1 MIKTN
6 IENYKLIEKT
16 YLEDQQA
23 DALVFE
29 HIKTKAKIFV
39 LANNDNNK
47 VFSIGF
53 RTPPKDSTGVC
64 HILEHSV
71 LNGSK
76 KYRTKE
82 PFMDLLRGSLQTF
95 LNAMTYPD
103 KTIYP
108 IASRNTKDFENLMD
122 VYLDAVFNPIVKTKK
137 EVFMQEGWRY
147 HLLDKKDEITYK
159 GVVYNEMKG
168 AMSSAKD
175 QVAEQINQ
183 HLLPDTIYALNSGG
197 DPYSI
202 PDLSYEAFKEY
213 HDDYYHPSN
222 SYIFLYGNLDYS
234 KYLTYIDEEYLSN
247 YQYNF
252 VNSSIVEQET
262 FDSPRKQTV
271 FYNVVEEKEKS
282 NYISY
287 SCLMGKTK
295 NTFDRIMSILVC
307 DILINSESS
316 PLKDALINEGLAE
329 DIVDMS
335 SNNLDTSF
343 SLLGKNID
351 DQDIDAFIRAVDE
364 SLEKMVDEGI
374 EEDLIMSNL
383 NKIEFD
389 MREKGGFATKGIIY
403 LIKSF
408 DSWLYD
414 ESPIQAHLYEEEM
427 SYIKENISQGLI
439 EKYIEEKIINNP
451 HKSILVHKPKLNLN
465 KDKDLEVKKSL
476 QVYKDSLSEEEI
488 DNLIKETK
496 AMADFQNREDS
507 LEDKKTIPSLDLEDV
522 TKKFKEIPRKEIE
535 KDGYSYLIHDLATS
549 GIDYIDLSF
558 DISHIESDEIAYM
571 AFICQVLGM
580 VDTENYSYKEL
591 NNKVYMETGAITINP
606 ILYSINSSEDFLP
619 TIKVSTKVFSEKSNK
634 AIDLIEEIILKSK
647 FDDKKRIKE
656 LLNMINSRLEMA
668 LFDNAHA
675 LMINRAL
682 SHHRKFY
689 KYNELTNGIDYLL
702 FIRNL
707 IDKPE
712 EFDYDKLASVYE
724 KLFNKNELI
733 INISSD
739 FTQEDILFTS
749 LDKLASKLI
758 DEKPTKAE
766 LDFDIRALNEG
777 FSTASDVQY
786 VSMANDLNK
795 YDYRFTGKIS
805 LLSSIISKNYLYNEI
820 RAKGGAYGAGLVMN
834 NTNTMATY
842 SYRDPNLKDTL
853 KVYKNVYQYVE
864 KLDLSDD
871 DLKTYIIGTV
881 GNFDPPLTERAKGS
895 LDLTMYLSKRCYKD
909 IERNIEETLASKQE
923 DLVAQ
928 ADLLKKAIEESSL
941 AVLGNSHVIEE
952 NKDIFD
958 RIIKL

>member
-168 AMSSAKD
+168 AMSSAED

-558 DISHIESDEIAYM
+558 DISHIEADEIAYM

>member
-271 FYNVVEEKEKS
+271 YYNVVEEKEKS

-364 SLEKMVDEGI
+364 SLEKMV
-374 EEDLIMSNL
+374 
-383 NKIEFD
+383 
-389 MREKGGFATKGIIY
+389 
-403 LIKSF
+403 
-408 DSWLYD
+408 
-414 ESPIQAHLYEEEM
+414 
-427 SYIKENISQGLI
+427 
-439 EKYIEEKIINNP
+439 
-451 HKSILVHKPKLNLN
+451 V
-465 KDKDLEVKKSL
+465 
-476 QVYKDSLSEEEI
+476 
-488 DNLIKETK
+488 
-496 AMADFQNREDS
+496 
-507 LEDKKTIPSLDLEDV
+507 
-522 TKKFKEIPRKEIE
+522 
-535 KDGYSYLIHDLATS
+535 
-549 GIDYIDLSF
+549 
-558 DISHIESDEIAYM
+558 
-571 AFICQVLGM
+571 
-580 VDTENYSYKEL
+580 
-591 NNKVYMETGAITINP
+591 
-606 ILYSINSSEDFLP
+606 
-619 TIKVSTKVFSEKSNK
+619 
-634 AIDLIEEIILKSK
+634 
-647 FDDKKRIKE
+647 
-656 LLNMINSRLEMA
+656 
-668 LFDNAHA
+668 
-675 LMINRAL
+675 
-682 SHHRKFY
+682 
-689 KYNELTNGIDYLL
+689 
-702 FIRNL
+702 
-707 IDKPE
+707 
-712 EFDYDKLASVYE
+712 
-724 KLFNKNELI
+724 
-733 INISSD
+733 
-739 FTQEDILFTS
+739 
-749 LDKLASKLI
+749 
-758 DEKPTKAE
+758 
-766 LDFDIRALNEG
+766 
-777 FSTASDVQY
+777 
-786 VSMANDLNK
+786 
-795 YDYRFTGKIS
+795 
-805 LLSSIISKNYLYNEI
+805 
-820 RAKGGAYGAGLVMN
+820 
-834 NTNTMATY
+834 
-842 SYRDPNLKDTL
+842 
-853 KVYKNVYQYVE
+853 
-864 KLDLSDD
+864 
-871 DLKTYIIGTV
+871 
-881 GNFDPPLTERAKGS
+881 
-895 LDLTMYLSKRCYKD
+895 
-909 IERNIEETLASKQE
+909 
-923 DLVAQ
+923 
-928 ADLLKKAIEESSL
+928 
-941 AVLGNSHVIEE
+941 
-952 NKDIFD
+952 
-958 RIIKL
+958 

>member
-1 MIKTN
+1 
-6 IENYKLIEKT
+6 
-16 YLEDQQA
+16 
-23 DALVFE
+23 
-29 HIKTKAKIFV
+29 
-39 LANNDNNK
+39 
-47 VFSIGF
+47 
-53 RTPPKDSTGVC
+53 
-64 HILEHSV
+64 
-71 LNGSK
+71 
-76 KYRTKE
+76 
-82 PFMDLLRGSLQTF
+82 
-95 LNAMTYPD
+95 
-103 KTIYP
+103 
-108 IASRNTKDFENLMD
+108 
-122 VYLDAVFNPIVKTKK
+122 
-137 EVFMQEGWRY
+137 
-147 HLLDKKDEITYK
+147 
-159 GVVYNEMKG
+159 
-168 AMSSAKD
+168 
-175 QVAEQINQ
+175 
-183 HLLPDTIYALNSGG
+183 
-197 DPYSI
+197 
-202 PDLSYEAFKEY
+202 
-213 HDDYYHPSN
+213 
-222 SYIFLYGNLDYS
+222 
-234 KYLTYIDEEYLSN
+234 
-247 YQYNF
+247 
-252 VNSSIVEQET
+252 
-262 FDSPRKQTV
+262 
-271 FYNVVEEKEKS
+271 
-282 NYISY
+282 
-287 SCLMGKTK
+287 
-295 NTFDRIMSILVC
+295 
-307 DILINSESS
+307 
-316 PLKDALINEGLAE
+316 
-329 DIVDMS
+329 
-335 SNNLDTSF
+335 
-343 SLLGKNID
+343 
-351 DQDIDAFIRAVDE
+351 
-364 SLEKMVDEGI
+364 
-374 EEDLIMSNL
+374 
-383 NKIEFD
+383 
-389 MREKGGFATKGIIY
+389 
-403 LIKSF
+403 
-408 DSWLYD
+408 
-414 ESPIQAHLYEEEM
+414 
-427 SYIKENISQGLI
+427 
-439 EKYIEEKIINNP
+439 
-451 HKSILVHKPKLNLN
+451 
-465 KDKDLEVKKSL
+465 
-476 QVYKDSLSEEEI
+476 
-488 DNLIKETK
+488 
-496 AMADFQNREDS
+496 
-507 LEDKKTIPSLDLEDV
+507 
-522 TKKFKEIPRKEIE
+522 
-535 KDGYSYLIHDLATS
+535 
-549 GIDYIDLSF
+549 
-558 DISHIESDEIAYM
+558 M